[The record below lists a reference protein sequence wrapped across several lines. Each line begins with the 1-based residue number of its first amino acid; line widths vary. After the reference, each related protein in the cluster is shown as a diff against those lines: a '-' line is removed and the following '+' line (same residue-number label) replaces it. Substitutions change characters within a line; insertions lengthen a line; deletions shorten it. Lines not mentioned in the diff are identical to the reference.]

1 MLFEPLQDT
10 VLSRLIVRHP
20 IKSSS
25 YIMRLR
31 EVSAVCVRAQGR
43 GEGVVRAQ
51 GRGEGVVHAQG
62 RGEGVVRAHGRG
74 GGGWT
79 TLNQCDD
86 QVASL
91 QHTV

>member
-10 VLSRLIVRHP
+10 VLPRLIMRHP

-31 EVSAVCVRAQGR
+31 EVAAVCVHKAGA
-43 GEGVVRAQ
+43 EGVVRAQ
-51 GRGEGVVHAQG
+51 GRGEGG
-62 RGEGVVRAHGRG
+62 VRAQGRG